1 MKKRSVI
8 KLGPGAPSLI
18 LVFVVLSMSIL
29 GTLALVTAQNDLH
42 LSQRSAEV
50 IEAVYRLNARAEE
63 HRASL
68 MGFPVNEADGTA
80 STAVREGDT
89 LVWQET
95 DGTRTLH
102 CVIDGRSGRWLRHV
116 LTTTIAEHIDDD

>member
-18 LVFVVLSMSIL
+18 LVFVVLSMTIL
-29 GTLALVTAQNDLH
+29 GTLALVTARNDLH

-50 IEAVYRLNARAEE
+50 IEAVYRLNVRAEE

-68 MGFPVNEADGTA
+68 MGFAMNEADGIA
-80 STAVREGDT
+80 SEAVREGDAI
-89 LVWQET
+89 VWQET
-95 DGTRTLH
+95 DGTRTLD
-102 CVIDGRSGRWLRHV
+102 CAVDGASGRWIRHI
-116 LTTTIAEHIDDD
+116 LTTTIAEHIDD